1 MNRQVEFIERLF
13 VLSGYKLR
21 VELGVVS
28 LEDEAALETIK
39 KLEYD
44 MYMTST
50 LLIDNLTR
58 EVSVVVK
65 LK

>member
-13 VLSGYKLR
+13 ALSGYKLR
-21 VELGVVS
+21 VELGMVS
-28 LEDEAALETIK
+28 LEDEAALEAIK

-44 MYMTST
+44 MYMMST
-50 LLIDNLTR
+50 VLIDNLTR